1 MRNKVLAG
9 NVSWTI
15 QREIWTRLQA
25 KIFFP
30 PIKTFWILNNILT
43 NYQSVVFNGKWA
55 TAILRKMHSNIGKNQ
70 LYENLIDLHS
80 LETLV
85 KKEFMTNLH
94 FQTCFQQ
101 RYKHWKCTKRFKE
114 KNVQEDWILR
124 SQKWPKLTQCLAFS
138 DFKMRGGGQS
148 PKRKTTN

>member
-1 MRNKVLAG
+1 M
-9 NVSWTI
+9 
-15 QREIWTRLQA
+15 
-25 KIFFP
+25 
-30 PIKTFWILNNILT
+30 
-43 NYQSVVFNGKWA
+43 
-55 TAILRKMHSNIGKNQ
+55 RKMHSNIGKNQ

-101 RYKHWKCTKRFKE
+101 RYKHWKCTKRFKV
-114 KNVQEDWILR
+114 KNVQEDSILR
-124 SQKWPKLTQCLAFS
+124 SQKWPKLTQCLAFF

-148 PKRKTTN
+148 PKRKTTNQFLWHHSNSYEVDIPWWKYFWNRPTPIFWPCRVFSVNDS